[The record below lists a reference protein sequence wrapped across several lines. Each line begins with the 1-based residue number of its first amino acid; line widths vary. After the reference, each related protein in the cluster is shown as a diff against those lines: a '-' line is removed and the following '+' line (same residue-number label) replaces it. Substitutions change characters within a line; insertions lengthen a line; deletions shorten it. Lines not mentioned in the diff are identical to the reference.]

1 MAVQLLSHP
10 AGAAAMASP
19 WLMTSPRQGLV
30 EVEYSMVTWEG
41 SMPDPVPIWMGPVMM
56 GSHSEPREAP
66 P

>member
-1 MAVQLLSHP
+1 
-10 AGAAAMASP
+10 MASP